1 MNKLNEMVREGG
13 RVEVFADFDTDGF
26 RASMY
31 MPTGPRG
38 GMDGVVMLML
48 PEADRKE
55 PKDVLP
61 KGASAVG
68 DTPEQA
74 IARLRMMLESM
85 EIWLP

>member
-1 MNKLNEMVREGG
+1 MNNLNEMVREGG
-13 RVEVFADFDTDGF
+13 RVEVFADLDTDGF

-38 GMDGVVMLML
+38 GMDGVLLVL
-48 PEADRKE
+48 PEIDRKE

-74 IARLRMMLESM
+74 IARLRVMLESM
-85 EIWLP
+85 EIWKP